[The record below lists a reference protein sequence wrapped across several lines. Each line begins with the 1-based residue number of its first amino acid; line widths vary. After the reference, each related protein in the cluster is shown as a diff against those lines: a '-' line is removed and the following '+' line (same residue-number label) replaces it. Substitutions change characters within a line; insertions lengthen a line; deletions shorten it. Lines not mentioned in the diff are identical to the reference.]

1 MKIRIG
7 TRGSE
12 LAMWQARFVAG
23 LLAPHRIEIIV
34 IKTQG
39 DAIQNVSF
47 DKMEGKGFFTREIEQ
62 ALLEK
67 KIDLAVHSLKDLPT
81 ENPLGLVIAAVPER
95 EDPADRLLVSLGAFD
110 GEMNPGIKQAAVVG
124 TSSLRRMAQLKL
136 MRRDLVIE
144 PLRGNVNTRVRKL
157 REGRFDAIV
166 MAAAAI
172 RRIELAVD
180 DFRSVM
186 LDTDVFLPAPAQGA
200 LGLQTREDDNDT
212 RRAVAFLNHPE
223 TEQTVAAERAFLR
236 HFGGGCHI
244 PLGAYAVMQAGHA
257 IRLQGIIA
265 SPDGCESFRDEV
277 IDTDPE
283 KAGARLARLLQDK
296 GANRLL

>member
-23 LLAPHRIEIIV
+23 LLGTNRSEIIV

-62 ALLEK
+62 ALLDK

-81 ENPLGLVIAAVPER
+81 ENPPGLVIAAVPER
-95 EDPADRLLVSLGAFD
+95 GDPCDRLLVSTRAWD
-110 GEMNPGIKQAAVVG
+110 GEMDLGVKPSAVVG
-124 TSSLRRMAQLKL
+124 TSSMRRMAQLKL
-136 MRRDLVIE
+136 MRPDVAVE

-157 REGRFDAIV
+157 REGGYDAIV

-172 RRIELAVD
+172 ERIELAVD
-180 DFRSVM
+180 DFRSVA
-186 LDTDVFLPAPAQGA
+186 LGVDAFLPAPAQGA
-200 LGLQTREDDNDT
+200 LGLQARSDDDET
-212 RRAVAFLNHPE
+212 HRAIAPLNHPE
-223 TEQTVAAERAFLR
+223 TERTVAAERAFLR

-244 PLGAYAVMQAGHA
+244 PLGAFAVIEPDKG
-257 IRLQGIIA
+257 IRLRGIIA
-265 SPDGCESFRDEV
+265 APDGSSSFQDEV
-277 IDTDPE
+277 IDEDAQR
-283 KAGARLARLLQDK
+283 AGARLAELLQEQGAKRLL
-296 GANRLL
+296 

>member
-23 LLAPHRIEIIV
+23 LLGTHRTEIIV

-62 ALLEK
+62 ALLDE

-81 ENPLGLVIAAVPER
+81 ENPPGLVIAAVPER
-95 EDPADRLLVSLGAFD
+95 GDPCDRLLVNSGAWD
-110 GEMNPGIKQAAVVG
+110 AQMNPCIKPSAVVG
-124 TSSLRRMAQLKL
+124 TSSMRRMAQLKL
-136 MRRDLVIE
+136 LRRDLVIE

-157 REGRFDAIV
+157 REGSFDAIV

-172 RRIELAVD
+172 ERIDLVVD
-180 DFRSVM
+180 DFRFVM
-186 LDTDVFLPAPAQGA
+186 LETDAFLPAPAQGA
-200 LGLQTREDDNDT
+200 LGLQARSDDDET
-212 RRAVAFLNHPE
+212 HRAVAPLNHPE

-244 PLGAYAVMQAGHA
+244 PLGAFARIEADSA

-265 SPDGCESFRDEV
+265 SPDGRESFRDEV
-277 IDTDPE
+277 IDTDAE
-283 KAGARLARLLQDK
+283 KAGARLARLLQEK
-296 GANRLL
+296 GADRLL

>member
-23 LLAPHRIEIIV
+23 LLGTHRTEIIV

-81 ENPLGLVIAAVPER
+81 ENPPGLIIAAVPER
-95 EDPADRLLVSLGAFD
+95 GDPSDRLLVSPGAWD
-110 GEMNPGIKQAAVVG
+110 EEMNPCIKHCAVVG
-124 TSSLRRMAQLKL
+124 TSSMRRMAQLKL
-136 MRRDLVIE
+136 MRPDLVIE

-166 MAAAAI
+166 MASAAI
-172 RRIELAVD
+172 RRIDLAVD
-180 DFRSVM
+180 DFRSVE
-186 LDTDVFLPAPAQGA
+186 LDTDAFLPAPAQGA
-200 LGLQTREDDNDT
+200 LGLQARCDDDET
-212 RRAVAFLNHPE
+212 HSAVAPLNHPE
-223 TEQTVAAERAFLR
+223 TEQIVAAERAFLR

-244 PLGAYAVMQAGHA
+244 PLGAYAVMEADKS
-257 IRLQGIIA
+257 IRLRGIIA
-265 SPDGCESFRDEV
+265 SPDGSESFRDEV
-277 IDTDPE
+277 VDTDAE
-283 KAGARLARLLQDK
+283 KAGARLARLLEDK
-296 GANRLL
+296 GAHRLI

>member
-23 LLAPHRIEIIV
+23 LLGTHRTEIIV

-62 ALLEK
+62 ALLENR
-67 KIDLAVHSLKDLPT
+67 IDLAVHSLKDLPT
-81 ENPLGLVIAAVPER
+81 ENPPGLIIAAVPER
-95 EDPADRLLVSLGAFD
+95 EDPADRLLVSPGAWD
-110 GEMNPGIKQAAVVG
+110 GRSTLNLKEAAVVG
-124 TSSLRRMAQLKL
+124 TSSMRRMAQLKL
-136 MRRDLVIE
+136 LRRDLIIE

-172 RRIELAVD
+172 RRIDLVVD
-180 DFRSVM
+180 DFRCVQ
-186 LDTDVFLPAPAQGA
+186 LDTDAFIPAPAQGA
-200 LGLQTREDDNDT
+200 LGLQVRGDDDET
-212 RRAVAFLNHPE
+212 RRAVAPLNHLE
-223 TEQTVAAERAFLR
+223 TERAVSAERAFLR
-236 HFGGGCHI
+236 LFGGGCHI
-244 PLGAYAVMQAGHA
+244 PLGAYAVIESDGAL
-257 IRLQGIIA
+257 RLRGIVA
-265 SPDGCESFRDEV
+265 AADGSEAFRDEV
-277 IDTDPE
+277 VDTDPE
-283 KAGARLARLLQDK
+283 KAGARLARLLHEK
-296 GANRLL
+296 GADRLL

>member
-1 MKIRIG
+1 MNIRIG

-23 LLAPHRIEIIV
+23 LLGTHRTEIIV

-67 KIDLAVHSLKDLPT
+67 TIDLAVHSLKDLPT
-81 ENPLGLVIAAVPER
+81 ENPSGLIIAAVPER
-95 EDPADRLLVSLGAFD
+95 EDPADRLLVSPGAWD
-110 GEMNPGIKQAAVVG
+110 ERKDLCLKEGAVVG
-124 TSSLRRMAQLKL
+124 TSSMRRLAQLKL
-136 MRRDLVIE
+136 LRRDLIIE

-172 RRIELAVD
+172 LRIELAVD
-180 DFRSVM
+180 DLRCVQ
-186 LDTDVFLPAPAQGA
+186 LDTDVFMPAPAQGA
-200 LGLQTREDDNDT
+200 LGLQAREYDAET
-212 RRAVAFLNHPE
+212 LRAVAPLNHPG
-223 TEQTVAAERAFLR
+223 TERAVSAERAFLR

-244 PLGAYAVMQAGHA
+244 PLGALAEIEAGGA
-257 IRLQGIIA
+257 LRLRGIVA
-265 SPDGCESFRDEV
+265 ATDGSEAFRAEV

-283 KAGARLARLLQDK
+283 KAGARLARLLQEK
-296 GANRLL
+296 GADRLL

>member
-23 LLAPHRIEIIV
+23 LLGTKRTEIIV

-81 ENPLGLVIAAVPER
+81 ENPPGLIIAAVPER
-95 EDPADRLLVSLGAFD
+95 GDPADRLLVSPEAWD
-110 GEMNPGIKQAAVVG
+110 GEMTPSIKQAAVVG
-124 TSSLRRMAQLKL
+124 TSSMRRMSQLKL

-172 RRIELAVD
+172 QRIDLVVD
-180 DFRSVM
+180 DFRSVT
-186 LDTDVFLPAPAQGA
+186 LDTDMFLPAPAQGA
-200 LGLQTREDDNDT
+200 LGLQARGDDDET
-212 RRAVAFLNHPE
+212 HRAVAPLNHPE

-236 HFGGGCHI
+236 CFGGGCHI
-244 PLGAYAVMQAGHA
+244 PLGAYAVMEADKA

-265 SPDGCESFRDEV
+265 SPDGRESFPNAFAHESKQSMFFTKR
-277 IDTDPE
+277 I
-283 KAGARLARLLQDK
+283 
-296 GANRLL
+296 